1 MRACT
6 LCNYILLL
14 SRNVAHLPPASSS
27 SSSSSPGRCFCLPK
41 RALFLQRQATHS
53 VSILASLSSFR
64 VIRKTKK
71 EALTGSVCT
80 VHDENEAA
88 HVSLLLGVRRKENIS
103 FRVSNA
109 TLNVF
114 SLGKNVARTRGYV
127 LSLSPCFASFSTVSV
142 CSIIR
147 TVCHASY
154 LGDLSVCFSLLFSLP
169 FSLALRNISKERT
182 NATMRRGR

>member
-1 MRACT
+1 
-6 LCNYILLL
+6 
-14 SRNVAHLPPASSS
+14 
-27 SSSSSPGRCFCLPK
+27 
-41 RALFLQRQATHS
+41 LQRQATHS

-109 TLNVF
+109 TLNGF

-127 LSLSPCFASFSTVSV
+127 LSLSLFCLVFDRVGVLNNTHRLPRVLPGRSFSLFFSSV
-142 CSIIR
+142 
-147 TVCHASY
+147 
-154 LGDLSVCFSLLFSLP
+154 FSPVFSRSP
-169 FSLALRNISKERT
+169 QHFEGKNERDDEKR
-182 NATMRRGR
+182 TMRR